1 MTPAPRLDVARIRQ
15 DFPGLHQNIGDKPL
29 IYLDNAATTQKPRS
43 VIEAISHFYEH
54 DCANIHRGV
63 HTLSQRA
70 TSAYENVRG
79 QVARFINAP
88 STESVIFTR
97 GTTESINLVAQAYG
111 RAHIGAGDEV
121 LISHLEHHSNIV
133 PWQLLCDEVGAS
145 LRVIPVNDLGEWD
158 LSTLDG
164 LLNARTKL
172 VSVAHVS
179 NALGTINP
187 IETVI
192 EQAHAKGIPVLI
204 DGAQGVPHLPV
215 DVQALGCDFYA
226 FSAHKVF
233 GPTGVGVLV
242 GREEILAEMPP
253 WQGGG
258 DMIEQVRFE
267 GTTYAAPPNRFEAGT
282 PNIADVIGLG
292 AALAYLDGI
301 GMASIAAYED
311 ELMHYGTEVLSG
323 IPGFRMIGT
332 SAQKG
337 ALFSFVMEEI
347 HPHDIGTILD
357 HEGIAI
363 RSGHH
368 CAQPIME
375 HFGINATARASL
387 AFYNTKSE
395 VDALAAGLRKVRD
408 LFA

>member
-1 MTPAPRLDVARIRQ
+1 MTQELPLDVARIRQ
-15 DFPGLHQNIGDKPL
+15 DFPGLHQDIGDKPL
-29 IYLDNAATTQKPRS
+29 VYLDNAATTQKPRV
-43 VIEAISHFYEH
+43 VIDAITHFYEH

-70 TSAYENVRG
+70 TTAYEDVRG
-79 QVARFINAP
+79 QVARFINAT
-88 STESVIFTR
+88 STESVVFTS
-97 GTTESINLVAQAYG
+97 GTTESINLVAQTYG
-111 RAHIGAGDEV
+111 RAHVGAGDEV
-121 LISHLEHHSNIV
+121 LVSHLEHHSNIV
-133 PWQLLCDEVGAS
+133 PWQLLCDEVGATVT
-145 LRVIPVNDLGEWD
+145 VIPVNDAGEWD
-158 LSTLDG
+158 LSTLDS
-164 LLNARTKL
+164 LLTERTKL

-187 IETVI
+187 IEDVI
-192 EQAHAKGIPVLI
+192 ERAHAKGIPVLI

-215 DVQALGCDFYA
+215 DVQALGCEFYA
-226 FSAHKVF
+226 FSGHKVF

-242 GREEILAEMPP
+242 GREELLAAMPP

-258 DMIEQVRFE
+258 DMIEHVRFE

-292 AALAYLDGI
+292 AALSYVEGI
-301 GMASIAAYED
+301 GMAAIARYEHD
-311 ELMHYGTEVLSG
+311 LMRYGSEVLST
-323 IPGFRMIGT
+323 IPGLRMIGT
-332 SAQKG
+332 AAQKG

-368 CAQPIME
+368 CAQPVME
-375 HFGINATARASL
+375 HFGISATARASL
-387 AFYNTKSE
+387 AFYNTRDE
-395 VDALAAGLRKVRD
+395 VDALAAGLHKVLD

>member
-1 MTPAPRLDVARIRQ
+1 LTPAPRLDVARIRQ

-79 QVARFINAP
+79 QVARF
-88 STESVIFTR
+88 FTR

>member
-1 MTPAPRLDVARIRQ
+1 VTQELPLDVARIRQ
-15 DFPGLHQNIGDKPL
+15 DFPGLHQDIGDKPL
-29 IYLDNAATTQKPRS
+29 VYLDNAATTQKPRV
-43 VIEAISHFYEH
+43 VIDAITHFYEH

-70 TSAYENVRG
+70 TTAYEDVRG
-79 QVARFINAP
+79 QVARFINAT
-88 STESVIFTR
+88 STESVVFTS
-97 GTTESINLVAQAYG
+97 GTTESINLVAQTYG
-111 RAHIGAGDEV
+111 RAHVGAGDEV
-121 LISHLEHHSNIV
+121 LVSHLEHHSNIV
-133 PWQLLCDEVGAS
+133 PWQLLCDEVGATVT
-145 LRVIPVNDLGEWD
+145 VIPVNDAGEWD
-158 LSTLDG
+158 LSTLDS
-164 LLNARTKL
+164 LLTERTKL

-187 IETVI
+187 IEDVI
-192 EQAHAKGIPVLI
+192 ERAHAKGIPVLI

-215 DVQALGCDFYA
+215 DVQALGCEFYA
-226 FSAHKVF
+226 FSGHKVF

-242 GREEILAEMPP
+242 GREELLAAMPP

-258 DMIEQVRFE
+258 DMIEHVRFE

-292 AALAYLDGI
+292 AALSYVEGI
-301 GMASIAAYED
+301 GMAAIARYEHD
-311 ELMHYGTEVLSG
+311 LMRYGSEVLST
-323 IPGFRMIGT
+323 IPGLRMIGT
-332 SAQKG
+332 AAQKG

-368 CAQPIME
+368 CAQPVME
-375 HFGINATARASL
+375 HFGISATARASL
-387 AFYNTKSE
+387 AFYNTRDE
-395 VDALAAGLRKVRD
+395 VDALAAGLHKVLD